1 MITLARSTLSLPVET
16 RARFADHSE
25 SRTPFFRLVLMAS
38 LSLVMWGCAGAG
50 AQKPEPPK
58 QAQTDFFNEWKLKAE
73 ASQGHSPSSS
83 HRLPEPPVS
92 VPPKP
97 KPSMEPAVPKPQKSL
112 PIQKVSLRMHD
123 ADIVVVLRA
132 LARSVGQNILINEKV
147 KGSVSVDIE
156 AVPWDQAFRGILRL
170 HGLDY
175 AWEGELLRIMTVD
188 DLEND
193 LKMEAIRDKQKAQK
207 AEIKWVEPLMI
218 QVIPIDYADAAKLQ
232 EELTPYL
239 SKDEKGSYLG
249 SIAVDGHTNSL
260 MLHAIREDIARLVPL
275 IQDLDKP
282 TPQITIVSH
291 IVETTREVAQRLGVQ
306 WGGVYRN
313 GDTAVT
319 PGGTNGHWEK
329 DANGKSVWVYDP
341 LSRVTGI
348 GGQGFGS
355 NFPVDVASGGGSLGL
370 LFGTLGGNVLDVQLM
385 ALQSDGQLNILSS
398 PSITTLDNQTAFT
411 INGEKVPYE
420 SSSELSGT
428 EVKFED
434 VELRLEI
441 TPHVIQDDYLK
452 MKILVKKEEVDFT
465 RRVGQNP
472 LIIKK
477 QTQTTLIT
485 KDGETIVISGLTRQ
499 KTTIDDKGV
508 PGLADTPILGRFF
521 KSKNDGETMEEVLI
535 FITPHILKARTLSA
549 AESPPGPGKGP
560 QP

>member
-1 MITLARSTLSLPVET
+1 MMLTRSTLFRLEEKK
-16 RARFADHSE
+16 ARFDGHSE
-25 SRTPFFRLVLMAS
+25 SRRPFFRLALMAS
-38 LSLVMWGCAGAG
+38 LSLVMLGCAGAG
-50 AQKPEPPK
+50 AQRPEPPK

-73 ASQGHSPSSS
+73 ASQGHSPASSQ
-83 HRLPEPPVS
+83 RLPEPPVS
-92 VPPKP
+92 TPPKP
-97 KPSMEPAVPKPQKSL
+97 KPTVEPAVPKPQKSL
-112 PIQKVSLRMHD
+112 PTQKVSLRMHD

-132 LARSVGQNILINEKV
+132 LARSVSQNILINEKV
-147 KGSVSVDIE
+147 KGSVSVDID

-175 AWEGELLRIMTVD
+175 AWEGDLLRIMTVD

-207 AEIKWVEPLMI
+207 AEVKWVEPLMI
-218 QVIPIDYADAAKLQ
+218 QVIPIDFADAAKLQ
-232 EELTPYL
+232 EELAPYL
-239 SKDEKGSYLG
+239 SKDEKGNALG

-260 MLHAIREDIARLVPL
+260 MVHAIREDIARLLPL
-275 IQDLDKP
+275 IQELDKP

-306 WGGVYRN
+306 WGGFYQD
-313 GDTAVT
+313 GDAAVT

-329 DANGKSVWVYDP
+329 NANGKRVWVYDP
-341 LSRVTGI
+341 ISGVTGI

-370 LFGTLGGNVLDVQLM
+370 LFGKLGGNVLDVQLM

-411 INGEKVPYE
+411 ENGEKVPYE

-434 VELRLEI
+434 VVLRLEI
-441 TPHVIQDDYLK
+441 TPHVIQNDYLK
-452 MKILVKKEEVDFT
+452 MKILVKKDEVDFT
-465 RRVGQNP
+465 RKVAENP

-499 KTTIDDKGV
+499 KTTVDDKGV

-521 KSKNDGETMEEVLI
+521 KSNNDEESMEEVLI
-535 FITPHILKARTLSA
+535 FITPHILKARNMSSVG
-549 AESPPGPGKGP
+549 SPPGPEKGP
-560 QP
+560 KP